1 MNYGTKQSNLPSP
14 SITVND
20 ASGRYAGGLWAG
32 NQHRLVHRSLCDE
45 LNEETEVFYSDI
57 QRNIVNVSK
66 IVPYPVQTVIVK
78 YQAVVL
84 NRKQKVLKSR
94 FDYLFMKRIIKSN
107 ILEFMCSTDR
117 LLCLLFTILW
127 PQRTVANLRIQSD
140 LRILLVVHWKCH
152 VNRCQGVKDS
162 MER

>member
-1 MNYGTKQSNLPSP
+1 MSGLLGVSGSPFIMEQSNLPSL

-107 ILEFMCSTDR
+107 I
-117 LLCLLFTILW
+117 
-127 PQRTVANLRIQSD
+127 N
-140 LRILLVVHWKCH
+140 
-152 VNRCQGVKDS
+152 
-162 MER
+162 